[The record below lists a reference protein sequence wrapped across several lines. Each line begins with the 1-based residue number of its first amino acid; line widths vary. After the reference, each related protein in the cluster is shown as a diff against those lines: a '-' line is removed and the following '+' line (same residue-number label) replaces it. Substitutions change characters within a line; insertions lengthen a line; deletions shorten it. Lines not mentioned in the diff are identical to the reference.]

1 MKTSVELIYY
11 VISSIMITLS
21 AIVSIIAL
29 YASNRSLKK
38 QLKQSNESLL
48 KQLKQNSDLQ
58 IKLHT
63 DLHGAMKIVVLATI
77 LFLSASPNCFA
88 QATGV
93 DDMLYVY
100 TKNNKDAALYQLDD
114 LNKITF
120 SNSGVRMWNTNWP
133 TEYPYSKVS
142 VITFRD
148 RNYVKPTSIE
158 TTYADEEQIRISYS
172 PSSGVVTV
180 KSSSLLDGIA
190 VYDLQGRLVDSDH
203 TSRQF
208 YHLSLKH
215 VHPGVYVVKAKGK
228 RSETVKKIV
237 KH

>member
-1 MKTSVELIYY
+1 MVSTS
-11 VISSIMITLS
+11 
-21 AIVSIIAL
+21 
-29 YASNRSLKK
+29 
-38 QLKQSNESLL
+38 
-48 KQLKQNSDLQ
+48 
-58 IKLHT
+58 
-63 DLHGAMKIVVLATI
+63 G
-77 LFLSASPNCFA
+77 FA
-88 QATGV
+88 ANPDD

-158 TTYADEEQIRISYS
+158 TTYADEEQIRINYS

-180 KSSSLLDGIA
+180 KSSSDLDGIA
-190 VYDLQGRLVDSDH
+190 VYDLQGQLIDADH

-208 YHLSLKH
+208 YQLSLKH
-215 VHPGVYVVKAKGK
+215 VYQGVYVVKAKGK

>member
-1 MKTSVELIYY
+1 MKH
-11 VISSIMITLS
+11 
-21 AIVSIIAL
+21 
-29 YASNRSLKK
+29 LK
-38 QLKQSNESLL
+38 LTFLF
-48 KQLKQNSDLQ
+48 
-58 IKLHT
+58 
-63 DLHGAMKIVVLATI
+63 TI
-77 LFLSASPNCFA
+77 LLGMVSTSGFA
-88 QATGV
+88 ANPDD

-158 TTYADEEQIRISYS
+158 TTYADDEQIRISYS

-180 KSSSLLDGIA
+180 KSSTQLDGIA
-190 VYDLQGRLVDSDH
+190 VYDLQGQLIDADH

-208 YHLSLKH
+208 YQLSLKH
-215 VHPGVYVVKAKGK
+215 VHQGVYVVKAKGK
-228 RSETVKKIV
+228 RSEAVKKIV

>member
-1 MKTSVELIYY
+1 MKH
-11 VISSIMITLS
+11 
-21 AIVSIIAL
+21 
-29 YASNRSLKK
+29 LK
-38 QLKQSNESLL
+38 LTFLF
-48 KQLKQNSDLQ
+48 
-58 IKLHT
+58 
-63 DLHGAMKIVVLATI
+63 TI
-77 LFLSASPNCFA
+77 LLGMVSTSGFA
-88 QATGV
+88 ANPDD

-158 TTYADEEQIRISYS
+158 TTYADDEQIRISYS

-180 KSSSLLDGIA
+180 KSSSDLDGIA
-190 VYDLQGRLVDSDH
+190 VYDLQGQLIDADH

-208 YHLSLKH
+208 YQLSLKH
-215 VHPGVYVVKAKGK
+215 VYQGVYVVKAKGK

>member
-1 MKTSVELIYY
+1 MKH
-11 VISSIMITLS
+11 
-21 AIVSIIAL
+21 
-29 YASNRSLKK
+29 LK
-38 QLKQSNESLL
+38 LTFLF
-48 KQLKQNSDLQ
+48 
-58 IKLHT
+58 
-63 DLHGAMKIVVLATI
+63 TI
-77 LFLSASPNCFA
+77 LLGMVSTSGFA
-88 QATGV
+88 ANPDD

-158 TTYADEEQIRISYS
+158 TTYADEEQIRINYS

-180 KSSSLLDGIA
+180 KSSSDLDGIA
-190 VYDLQGRLVDSDH
+190 VYDLQGQLIDADH

-208 YHLSLKH
+208 YQLSLKH
-215 VHPGVYVVKAKGK
+215 VYQGVYVVKAKGK

>member
-1 MKTSVELIYY
+1 MKHLKLTFLFTILLG
-11 VISSIMITLS
+11 M
-21 AIVSIIAL
+21 VSI
-29 YASNRSLKK
+29 S
-38 QLKQSNESLL
+38 
-48 KQLKQNSDLQ
+48 
-58 IKLHT
+58 
-63 DLHGAMKIVVLATI
+63 G
-77 LFLSASPNCFA
+77 FA
-88 QATGV
+88 ANPDD

-158 TTYADEEQIRISYS
+158 TTYADEEQIRINYS

-180 KSSSLLDGIA
+180 KSSSDLDGIA
-190 VYDLQGRLVDSDH
+190 VYDLQGQLIDADH

-208 YHLSLKH
+208 YQLSLKH
-215 VHPGVYVVKAKGK
+215 VYQGVYVVKAKGK

>member
-1 MKTSVELIYY
+1 MKHLKLTFLFTILLG
-11 VISSIMITLS
+11 M
-21 AIVSIIAL
+21 VSI
-29 YASNRSLKK
+29 S
-38 QLKQSNESLL
+38 
-48 KQLKQNSDLQ
+48 
-58 IKLHT
+58 
-63 DLHGAMKIVVLATI
+63 G
-77 LFLSASPNCFA
+77 FA
-88 QATGV
+88 ANPDD

-158 TTYADEEQIRISYS
+158 TTYADEEQIRINYS

-180 KSSSLLDGIA
+180 KSSTLLDGIA
-190 VYDLQGRLVDSDH
+190 VYDLQGQLIDADH

-208 YHLSLKH
+208 YQLSLKH
-215 VHPGVYVVKAKGK
+215 VYQGVYVVKAKGK

>member
-1 MKTSVELIYY
+1 MKH
-11 VISSIMITLS
+11 
-21 AIVSIIAL
+21 
-29 YASNRSLKK
+29 LK
-38 QLKQSNESLL
+38 LTFLF
-48 KQLKQNSDLQ
+48 
-58 IKLHT
+58 
-63 DLHGAMKIVVLATI
+63 TI
-77 LFLSASPNCFA
+77 LLGMVSTSGFA
-88 QATGV
+88 ANPDD

-172 PSSGVVTV
+172 SSSGVVTV
-180 KSSSLLDGIA
+180 KSSTQLDGIA
-190 VYDLQGRLVDSDH
+190 VYDLQGQLIDADH

-208 YHLSLKH
+208 YQLSLKH
-215 VHPGVYVVKAKGK
+215 VYQGVYVVKAKGK

>member
-1 MKTSVELIYY
+1 MKHLKLTFLFTILLG
-11 VISSIMITLS
+11 M
-21 AIVSIIAL
+21 VSI
-29 YASNRSLKK
+29 S
-38 QLKQSNESLL
+38 
-48 KQLKQNSDLQ
+48 
-58 IKLHT
+58 
-63 DLHGAMKIVVLATI
+63 G
-77 LFLSASPNCFA
+77 FA
-88 QATGV
+88 ANPDD

-158 TTYADEEQIRISYS
+158 TTYADDEQIRISYS

-190 VYDLQGRLVDSDH
+190 VYDLQGQLIDANR

-208 YHLSLKH
+208 YQLSLKH
-215 VHPGVYVVKAKGK
+215 VHQGVYVVKAKGK

>member
-1 MKTSVELIYY
+1 MKHLKLTFLFTILLG
-11 VISSIMITLS
+11 M
-21 AIVSIIAL
+21 VSI
-29 YASNRSLKK
+29 S
-38 QLKQSNESLL
+38 
-48 KQLKQNSDLQ
+48 
-58 IKLHT
+58 
-63 DLHGAMKIVVLATI
+63 G
-77 LFLSASPNCFA
+77 FA
-88 QATGV
+88 ANPDD

-158 TTYADEEQIRISYS
+158 TTYADEEQIRINYS

-180 KSSSLLDGIA
+180 KSSTLLDGIA
-190 VYDLQGRLVDSDH
+190 VYDLQGQLIDADH

-208 YHLSLKH
+208 YQLSLKH
-215 VHPGVYVVKAKGK
+215 VHQGVYVVKAKGK